1 MNQKRKWYEKKTTLA
16 CILIFIAGG
25 LEAVGISGSMEIAKN
40 FAEIFGL
47 PLAIY
52 GVADRVSKK

>member
-1 MNQKRKWYEKKTTLA
+1 MTNREWYKKKTTWA
-16 CILIFIAGG
+16 CMLIFIAGG
-25 LEAVGISGSMEIAKN
+25 LEAVGISGSMELAKN
-40 FAEIFGL
+40 LAEIIGL